1 MSRSAFTALLLSC
14 VLLALSMPATADDLP
29 YRFGLGKADITGEA
43 AEVGMMGYSSL
54 EQKTAGIH
62 MRQWARAFVIEEAA
76 SGRRLVYVNTDL
88 GMIFQAVHLKVLARL
103 KAKYP
108 GVYDENNVMLAAT
121 HTHSGPGGFS
131 HYAMYNLSVL
141 GFQEK
146 TFNAIVD
153 GIVRSIERAQ
163 ARLQPG
169 RLFYGSGE
177 LRNASRNRSLLSHL
191 KNPDIAGYED
201 GIDSQMSVLSFVDAN
216 GELAGAISWF
226 PVHSTS
232 MTNAN
237 HLISPDNKGYASYH
251 WEHDVSRKSGFVAA
265 FAQTNAGNLSPN
277 LNLKPGSGP
286 FDNEFDNTREI
297 GLRQFAKA
305 YEIAGQA
312 QEEVLGELD
321 SRFRFVDFTRLPIRP
336 EFTDGQPRQLCTAA
350 IGTSLAAGSTED
362 GPGPLGLDEGNN
374 PFLSALGGLLTG
386 VPPQELVQ
394 CQAEKTILADT
405 GNKKPYPWTP
415 TVLPIQMF
423 RIGQLELLGAP
434 AEFTVMAGVRIRRA
448 VQAASEAAGIRHVV
462 FNGYANAYASY
473 VTTREE
479 YAAQEYEGGSTLYGP
494 WTQAAYQQLFVD
506 MAVALRERLPVETS
520 AIAPDLSCCQMNFQT
535 GVVADDPY
543 IGKSFGDVLQQP
555 RESYRIGDK
564 VTVAFVTGHPKNDLR
579 TEKTFLEVVNIG
591 KDGKQTPVTVAT
603 DNDWDTQ
610 YHWERVGIS
619 ASKATISWSIPPG
632 TEPGHYYIRHYGNAK
647 NFWTQKISEIGGS
660 TAPSRCSA
668 PLPSGLQPRLRDS
681 PANFMTHESRQ
692 IKCDLKHM
700 KK

>member
-14 VLLALSMPATADDLP
+14 VLLALSMPARADDLP

-62 MRQWARAFVIEEAA
+62 MRQWARAFVIEEPA

-108 GVYDENNVMLAAT
+108 GVYDEINVMLAAT

-201 GIDSQMSVLSFVDAN
+201 GIDPQMSVLSFVDAN

-362 GPGPLGLDEGNN
+362 GPGPLGLEEGNN

-603 DNDWDTQ
+603 DNDWYTQ
-610 YHWERVGIS
+610 YRWERVGIS

-660 TAPSRCSA
+660 TRSFEVLGTTP
-668 PLPSGLQPRLRDS
+668 
-681 PANFMTHESRQ
+681 
-692 IKCDLKHM
+692 
-700 KK
+700 